1 MQVVEQIEEHSFGV
15 SLILSYKPESGIGQ
29 RIARSL
35 DNKFGWKKNV
45 VSKQLNF
52 DKPIVLCFGGAGIDD
67 DKSANGIAKIVQGM
81 LGRNNI
87 YDNDVQLFSVV
98 YPKDLERLGDERA
111 KFLRGEI
118 KKKIDYIGRIYETIF
133 IPMLRFIIENGDDKS
148 SLDIVRK
155 QFRNITIFSHCHG
168 SFVACELINYLKEGF
183 EILCKKNT
191 ISKENADSLIGE
203 ITNIMLSP
211 RDGVQYSYGALNL
224 GFTMATDNLEGGI
237 KEPQRKGFNVGISNF
252 ADKLLTGKIKGC
264 ESFGFKD
271 GAFFNFW
278 DTDRFGADIKFIDD
292 MDDSFCGNV
301 SEMIYSN
308 IFMGNHFHLFENY
321 CSLNGGF
328 DEDGVG
334 AILKNEKGKNFTY
347 MIARALQNAVSL
359 SLAGKKRTI
368 ENVVSNATPIIYNKG
383 DKESNLD
390 FFDVKFDGSLET
402 LFANYNKMIGGSKTS
417 LTLSEIS
424 QNQR

>member
-252 ADKLLTGKIKGC
+252 ADKLLAGKIKGC

-278 DTDRFGADIKFIDD
+278 DTDR
-292 MDDSFCGNV
+292 
-301 SEMIYSN
+301 
-308 IFMGNHFHLFENY
+308 NY

-368 ENVVSNATPIIYNKG
+368 ENVVSNDTPIIYNKG

-417 LTLSEIS
+417 LILSEIS

>member
-1 MQVVEQIEEHSFGV
+1 MRVVEQIEHSFGA
-15 SLILSYKPESGIGQ
+15 SLVLSYEPESGIGQ

-183 EILCKKNT
+183 EIL
-191 ISKENADSLIGE
+191 
-203 ITNIMLSP
+203 
-211 RDGVQYSYGALNL
+211 
-224 GFTMATDNLEGGI
+224 
-237 KEPQRKGFNVGISNF
+237 
-252 ADKLLTGKIKGC
+252 
-264 ESFGFKD
+264 
-271 GAFFNFW
+271 
-278 DTDRFGADIKFIDD
+278 
-292 MDDSFCGNV
+292 
-301 SEMIYSN
+301 
-308 IFMGNHFHLFENY
+308 
-321 CSLNGGF
+321 
-328 DEDGVG
+328 
-334 AILKNEKGKNFTY
+334 
-347 MIARALQNAVSL
+347 
-359 SLAGKKRTI
+359 
-368 ENVVSNATPIIYNKG
+368 
-383 DKESNLD
+383 
-390 FFDVKFDGSLET
+390 
-402 LFANYNKMIGGSKTS
+402 
-417 LTLSEIS
+417 
-424 QNQR
+424 